1 MLMRLPCMGIDL
13 VVKVH
18 CEYSSEREFQTL
30 AKSKGVVVRQ
40 GLKEAGGKIAGLR
53 TETAYKACMMDESAQ
68 KDEIRS

>member
-1 MLMRLPCMGIDL
+1 MPCMGIDL

-18 CEYSSEREFQTL
+18 YEYSSEREFQIVSQEQSTTSTARNESSKSL

-53 TETAYKACMMDESAQ
+53 TGTA
-68 KDEIRS
+68 

>member
-18 CEYSSEREFQTL
+18 CEYSSEREF
-30 AKSKGVVVRQ
+30 GVVVRQ